1 MAGQGSKDAVENSG
15 ACGGRPAQP
24 IPANPAVMDV
34 LLLLLH
40 LAAWVGL
47 ALGLALPAARRHAV
61 LALAVAALASGAAGL
76 FADGERT
83 LQTVHTYAGFEGSSH
98 EVSMV
103 SFPTGTFTAPGWQW
117 PLPFVAFAVAWIL
130 VLRALGTRPLRSP
143 LLLPLLFAWSATATW
158 LGMQVLAAP
167 ALLVQ
172 PVGLDRFL
180 WPAGLAGALLAAAH
194 ARRFA
199 GLFAMVGAVTML
211 ARLPAALASK
221 LLSDLQLGTT
231 LDVSS
236 VRDIVNPMTQMQF
249 EPRLEP
255 GSGQQQFWLIW
266 LEHVI
271 FFPAVHLMSLLGIA
285 FGAWIFRRHAN
296 DPA

>member
-1 MAGQGSKDAVENSG
+1 
-15 ACGGRPAQP
+15 
-24 IPANPAVMDV
+24 MDV

-40 LAAWVGL
+40 LAAW
-47 ALGLALPAARRHAV
+47 LGLAFGLAMPAARRYAV
-61 LALAVAALASGAAGL
+61 LILAVAAAAGVATGL
-76 FADGERT
+76 LDRSERT
-83 LQTVHTYAGFEGSSH
+83 LETVHGYAGFEGSSH

-117 PLPFVAFAVAWIL
+117 PLPFAAFALAWIL
-130 VLRALGTRPLRSP
+130 VLFALGQRRLRSP

-180 WPAGLAGALLAAAH
+180 WPAGLAGALLAAWH

-199 GLFAMVGAVTML
+199 GLFAMVAAVTML

-221 LLSDLQLGTT
+221 LLSDHRLGTV
-231 LDVSS
+231 LDISS

-285 FGAWIFRRHAN
+285 FGAWMFRRHAN
-296 DPA
+296 DAA